1 MSIWSVFFLVFDM
14 IMTQNYY
21 LMIEE
26 STINTIPIDRIDVE
40 IKPYMF
46 VEIKLMLYMQ
56 AL

>member
-1 MSIWSVFFLVFDM
+1 M